1 MQGHRSINMTGLARA
16 GLVVLMAASVC
27 ACGITAPRSSEGYAN
42 LDSLGVFDT
51 DRTMALSIGR
61 LPIRI
66 ALWALEEDGDEP
78 EVAAM
83 LRSLDG
89 VRIRIYEIDGNPAR
103 VAARIQR
110 MSAHLRKDRWQPVML
125 VQDDGEETHMLVRQ
139 RGDRILGLTLIT
151 SDGSSEA
158 VVINVMGD
166 IRPEQFGD
174 VMVALD
180 VDAPDVEIAIEP
192 QPGT

>member
-1 MQGHRSINMTGLARA
+1 MKRNTTRNAGLGRA
-16 GLVVLMAASVC
+16 GIAILLVLVVSS
-27 ACGITAPRSSEGYAN
+27 CGFTAPRSSEGYAN
-42 LDSLGVFDT
+42 LDSLGVLDT

-66 ALWALEEDGDEP
+66 AVWALEEDGEEP
-78 EVAAM
+78 ETAAL

-89 VRIRIYEIDGNPAR
+89 VRIRIYEIDGDPAR

-110 MSAHLRKDRWQPVML
+110 MSAHLRKDRWEPVML
-125 VQDDGEETHMLVRQ
+125 VQDDGEQTHMLIRQ

-151 SDGSSEA
+151 SDGTSEA

-166 IRPEQFGD
+166 IRPENFGD

-180 VDAPDVEIAIEP
+180 VDAPEVVVA
-192 QPGT
+192 GSGG

>member
-1 MQGHRSINMTGLARA
+1 MKRNTTRNAGLGRA
-16 GLVVLMAASVC
+16 GIAILLVLVVSS
-27 ACGITAPRSSEGYAN
+27 CGFTAPRSSEGYAN
-42 LDSLGVFDT
+42 LDSLGVLDT

-66 ALWALEEDGDEP
+66 AVWALEEDGEEP
-78 EVAAM
+78 ETAAL

-89 VRIRIYEIDGNPAR
+89 VRIRIYEIDGDPAR
-103 VAARIQR
+103 VAACIQR
-110 MSAHLRKDRWQPVML
+110 MSAHLRKDRWEPVML
-125 VQDDGEETHMLVRQ
+125 VQDDGEQTHMLIRQ

-151 SDGSSEA
+151 SDGTSEA

-166 IRPEQFGD
+166 IRPENFGD

-180 VDAPDVEIAIEP
+180 VDAPEVVVA
-192 QPGT
+192 GSGG